1 MASSSVVY
9 SKAAACFQIHP
20 ADNVATML
28 QTASAGS
35 VTVLGSGNEQT
46 IQLQGPIELGHKVAI
61 RPIAAGETIV
71 KYGVPIGI
79 ATIPIAIGTWVHL
92 HNCKSQLD
100 ERSGT
105 MDVHTGL
112 PGDTR
117 YE

>member
-28 QTASAGS
+28 QTTNGGP
-35 VTVLGSGNEQT
+35 VHIFGNGNDQT
-46 IQLQGPIELGHKVAI
+46 IQLQDPIELGHKVAI
-61 RPIAAGETIV
+61 RPIAARETIV